1 MNPIAGPSM
10 LPLGGQ
16 GHSITGSTT
25 LVGLLGWPV
34 EHSLSPTM
42 HNAAFAS
49 LGLDWAYVPL
59 PVYPD
64 HIGEAIRGLR
74 AMGFAGANV
83 TVPHKQAV
91 LHHLDDIAQDALV
104 IGAVNTIV
112 VRDDQLI
119 GDNTDAA
126 GFLAS
131 LAEAGFDPDGIYA
144 AVLGA
149 GGAARSVVHALAVAG
164 ARQVCIYNR
173 HLRRATELCRDMAKF
188 HTAVRFEAY
197 PLEAVDNIGDDTSL
211 LINSTSLG
219 MWPDTETS
227 PWPTTLPI
235 PGHLTVYDLVY
246 RPRETLLLTQARAVG
261 AEIVDGMGMLVHQ
274 GAAAFELWTGSTAPV
289 EVMRAGCEAGMR
301 AFDGDAPDLQGRGV
315 ADAALSDRR

>member
-1 MNPIAGPSM
+1 MSGTLTREERQLRAETPPVRPT
-10 LPLGGQ
+10 L
-16 GHSITGSTT
+16 SITGRTR

-34 EHSLSPTM
+34 EHSLSPAM

-64 HIGEAIRGLR
+64 HIGDALRGLV

-91 LHHLDDIAQDALV
+91 LPHLDDIAEDALV
-104 IGAVNTIV
+104 VGAVNTIV

-119 GDNTDAA
+119 GENTDVG

-131 LAEAGFDPDGIYA
+131 LAEAGFDPDGVYA

-149 GGAARSVVHALAVAG
+149 GGAARAVVHGLAAAG
-164 ARQVCIYNR
+164 ARQVLIFNR
-173 HLRRATELCRDMAKF
+173 HERRARDLCRDMAKF
-188 HTAVRFEAY
+188 HTAVRFESY
-197 PLEAVDNIGDDTSL
+197 PLSAVEKIGEDTSL
-211 LINSTSLG
+211 IVNTTSLG

-227 PWPTTLPI
+227 PWPTWLPV
-235 PGHLTVYDLVY
+235 PAHLTVYDLVY
-246 RPRETLLLTQARAVG
+246 RPRETLFLTQARASG
-261 AEIVDGMGMLVHQ
+261 AEIVDGLGMLVHQ
-274 GAAAFELWTGSTAPV
+274 GARAFELWTGCTAPID
-289 EVMRAGCEAGMR
+289 VMRASCEA
-301 AFDGDAPDLQGRGV
+301 
-315 ADAALSDRR
+315 ALHHPPSP

>member
-1 MNPIAGPSM
+1 MSGTVTREERQLRSEAGPIRPT
-10 LPLGGQ
+10 L
-16 GHSITGSTT
+16 SITGRTR

-34 EHSLSPTM
+34 EHSLSPAM

-64 HIGEAIRGLR
+64 HVGDALRGLV

-91 LHHLDDIAQDALV
+91 LPHLDDIAEDALV
-104 IGAVNTIV
+104 VGAVNTIV

-119 GDNTDAA
+119 GENTDVG

-131 LAEAGFDPDGIYA
+131 LAEAGFDPEGAYV

-149 GGAARSVVHALAVAG
+149 GGAARAVVHGLAMAG
-164 ARQVCIYNR
+164 ARQVLIFNR
-173 HLRRATELCRDMAKF
+173 HERRARDLCRDMAKF
-188 HTAVRFEAY
+188 HTAVRFETY
-197 PLEAVDNIGDDTSL
+197 PLSAVETIGEDTSL
-211 LINSTSLG
+211 IVNTTSLG

-227 PWPTTLPI
+227 PWPGWLPV
-235 PGHLTVYDLVY
+235 PAHLTVYDLVY
-246 RPRETLLLTQARAVG
+246 RPRETLFLTQARASG
-261 AEIVDGMGMLVHQ
+261 AEIVDGLGMLVHQ
-274 GAAAFELWTGSTAPV
+274 GAKAFELWTGCTPPID
-289 EVMRAGCEAGMR
+289 VMRASCEA
-301 AFDGDAPDLQGRGV
+301 
-315 ADAALSDRR
+315 ALHHPPSL

>member
-1 MNPIAGPSM
+1 MDTPDRPPI
-10 LPLGGQ
+10 
-16 GHSITGSTT
+16 ITGRTR

-34 EHSLSPTM
+34 EHSLSPAM
-42 HNAAFAS
+42 HNAAFAG
-49 LGLDWAYVPL
+49 LGMDWAYVPL

-64 HIGEAIRGLR
+64 HIGDALRGLI
-74 AMGFAGANV
+74 AMGFVGANV

-91 LHHLDDIAQDALV
+91 LPHLDDIAEDALV

-112 VRDDQLI
+112 VRDDQLV
-119 GDNTDAA
+119 GDNTDAT

-149 GGAARSVVHALAVAG
+149 GGAARSIVHALAVAG

-173 HLRRATELCRDMAKF
+173 HERRAYELCRDMAKF

-197 PLEAVDNIGDDTSL
+197 PLAAAETIGEDTSL
-211 LINSTSLG
+211 VVNTTSLG

-227 PWPTTLPI
+227 PWPGAQPV
-235 PGHLTVYDLVY
+235 PAHLTVYDLVY
-246 RPRETLLLTQARAVG
+246 RPRETLFLTQARAAG
-261 AEIVDGMGMLVHQ
+261 AEIVDGLGMLVHQ
-274 GAAAFELWTGSTAPV
+274 GAAAFELWTGCAAPV
-289 EVMRAGCEAGMR
+289 EVMRAGCEAG
-301 AFDGDAPDLQGRGV
+301 LQAAEAEGV
-315 ADAALSDRR
+315 SYAAISDRR